1 MRLNSGP
8 KIREQNARQKFVR
21 RGLMGATALSML
33 SMGAPAMA
41 QDAPGPDASAQGAP
55 VQDTPAEGA
64 PAQDIIVTASRVNRT
79 GFTAPTPTTVLNATE
94 LQRRAPNNVS
104 EVLNELPSFRGGS
117 SPNNQSLSLSLSGQ
131 TYLDL
136 RGIGNQRTLVLV
148 NGRRVTPSS
157 LAGQVDV
164 NVIPSSLVENIE
176 IVTGGASASWG
187 SDAVAGVA
195 NIILKKKVQ
204 GVEASAQYGISE
216 RGDSENYTFSGAAG
230 TGFMGGRG
238 HITIGGEYSRD
249 KGIGYEGVLKRQD
262 WIKNRGAVANGA
274 CATNGLPCTIYTE
287 DLQYADQAPGGL
299 INRPV
304 LLGGAA
310 NAAADAAT
318 TLAFNNSGLRGTTFN
333 ADGSTGRLQYGQ
345 VFGGFMIGG
354 GQPGNNPVAYQPY
367 RAPVERW
374 NVLARLDFE
383 VTDGLNFNIEAS
395 DAHST
400 AEYVAVPP
408 RDTSLVARV
417 DNPFLPASVRAT
429 MLSFGLNAVIMGRDG
444 YDLDG
449 NIENIERVR
458 SANHNQRITVGL
470 DGELGIGNWKWDAYY
485 QYGRNT
491 VDETRSGNNRI
502 MAKYRQ
508 AIDVVAGP
516 NGPICRSTLTNPA
529 DGCVPFNM
537 FGVGAP
543 SAAALAYTTGVGK
556 LDSKYIQQVASA
568 SVTGDLFNLPAG
580 PISAALGAEYR
591 KERANQVVDAVSQA
605 FGFEFANQQPLK
617 GGFSV
622 KEAFGELVL
631 PILKDSRFG
640 RAMDLQLAGRYTD
653 YSTSGSVATWKAGLT
668 WDVNDQ
674 FKLRGAVSR
683 DIRAGNINELFTLQ
697 AASPFQPVDRVL
709 NIPTGPI
716 SSIAGGNP
724 NLDPERAT
732 TFTVGMVLRPEWLP
746 GFRFSV
752 DYFNISIDDVIAR
765 VDGQTIINRCAEGLT
780 EYCNQIDRNPDRSL
794 RQVRSPFLNLN
805 SFQTNGLDFE
815 MVYARPAAFLPWG
828 GDFVLRALAT
838 YTNELSTTDPV
849 TTIDRAGQL
858 GSAFGGANV
867 PHWLGSATLTYNLKN
882 FSTSLQGRYIDG
894 GNIDNLAI
902 PGTRTS
908 ANIYTVPAKTIWS
921 LAVSYDIVNSGGRK
935 VQIFGNINNLF
946 DSNPPFPLQPS
957 SALTGPYYDGI
968 GRAFRFGIRVKG

>member
-1 MRLNSGP
+1 MFYMSNNDRKRRAGNQMS
-8 KIREQNARQKFVR
+8 RRATVRQAS
-21 RGLMGATALSML
+21 LGATALALL
-33 SMGAPAMA
+33 SWA
-41 QDAPGPDASAQGAP
+41 AP
-55 VQDTPAEGA
+55 VLAQEAPPAPVVPRAA
-64 PAQDIIVTASRVNRT
+64 PSADAQTQDIVVTASRVNRS
-79 GFTAPTPTTVLNATE
+79 GFNAPTPTTVLNTAE

-104 EVLNELPSFRGGS
+104 EVLNELPTFRGGS

-136 RGIGNQRTLVLV
+136 RGIGNQRTLTLV
-148 NGRRVTPSS
+148 NGRRITPSS

-195 NIILKKKVQ
+195 NIILKKKLQ
-204 GVEASAQYGISE
+204 GIEASAQYGISE

-230 TGFMGGRG
+230 TEFMGGRG
-238 HITIGGEYSRD
+238 QITIGGEYSKD

-262 WIKNRGAVANGA
+262 WIKNRGAIANGG
-274 CATNGLPCTIYTE
+274 CATNGLPCTIFTE
-287 DLQYADQAPGGL
+287 DLQYANQAPGGL
-299 INRPV
+299 ITGPT
-304 LLGGAA
+304 
-310 NAAADAAT
+310 NAAG
-318 TLAFNNSGLRGTTFN
+318 LASGLIGTTFN
-333 ADGSTGRLQYGQ
+333 ADGTTGRLQFGQ

-383 VTDGLNFNIEAS
+383 VTDTLNFNIEAA
-395 DAHST
+395 DARST
-400 AEYVAVPP
+400 ADYLAVPP
-408 RDTSLVARV
+408 RDTGSSAATVPAGTPAGQLIARI
-417 DNPFLPASVRAT
+417 DNPFLPQSVRTIMANNG
-429 MLSFGLNAVIMGRDG
+429 LSAVFIGRDG
-444 YDLDG
+444 YDLNG
-449 NIENIERVR
+449 NIENLERIR
-458 SANHNQRITVGL
+458 SENHNQRFTVGL
-470 DGELGIGNWKWDAYY
+470 NGELGIGNWEWDAYY

-508 AIDVVAGP
+508 ATDVVAGP
-516 NGPICRSTLTNPA
+516 NGPICRSTLTNPN

-543 SAAALAYTTGVGK
+543 SAAALAYTTGVGT
-556 LDSKYIQQVASA
+556 LNSEYVQQVFSA
-568 SVTGDLFNLPAG
+568 SIKGDLFNLPAG
-580 PISAALGAEYR
+580 PISTALGAEYR
-591 KERANQVVDAVSQA
+591 KETADQVVDAISA
-605 FGFEFANQQPLK
+605 AGGFEFANQQPLT
-617 GGFSV
+617 GRFNV
-622 KEAFGELVL
+622 KEVFGEIVV
-631 PILKDSRFG
+631 PILKDSSFG
-640 RAMDLQLAGRYTD
+640 NSMDLQLAARYTD
-653 YSTSGSVATWKAGLT
+653 YSTSGAVATWKAGLT
-668 WDVNDQ
+668 WDVNDE
-674 FKLRGAVSR
+674 FRLRGAVSR
-683 DIRAGNINELFTLQ
+683 DIRAGNMVELFTLQ

-709 NIPTGPI
+709 NIPSGPI

-732 TFTVGMVLRPEWLP
+732 TFTLGLVLRPQWLP

-752 DYFNISIDDVIAR
+752 DYFNIYIDDVIAR
-765 VDGQTIINRCAEGLT
+765 VDGQTIINRCADGLT
-780 EYCNQIDRNPDRSL
+780 DYCDQIDRNQDRSL

-828 GDFVLRALAT
+828 GDFVLRGLAT

-867 PHWLGSATLTYNLKN
+867 PHWLGSATLTYNLDN
-882 FSTSLQGRYIDG
+882 FSTSIQGRYIDG

-908 ANIYTVPAKTIWS
+908 ANIYTVPAQTIWS
-921 LAVSYDIVNSGGRK
+921 LSASYDILNSVGRK
-935 VQIFGNINNLF
+935 VQIFGNISNLF
-946 DSNPPFPLQPS
+946 DANPPFPLQPS

-968 GRAFRFGIRVKG
+968 GRAFRFGVRVKM

>member
-1 MRLNSGP
+1 MRLNSNP
-8 KIREQNARQKFVR
+8 TVRDQNVRQKFAR
-21 RGLMGATALSML
+21 RALMGATALSML
-33 SMGAPAMA
+33 SIGAPALSQEVPG
-41 QDAPGPDASAQGAP
+41 QDVAVQDSSAQNTA
-55 VQDTPAEGA
+55 
-64 PAQDIIVTASRVNRT
+64 AQEIIVTASRVNRT
-79 GFTAPTPTTVLNATE
+79 GFTAPTPTTVLNAAE

-117 SPNNQSLSLSLSGQ
+117 SPNNTSLGLSLSGQ

-195 NIILKKKVQ
+195 NIILKKKIQ
-204 GVEASAQYGISE
+204 GVEASAQYGISD
-216 RGDSENYTFSGAAG
+216 RNDSENYTFSGAAG
-230 TGFMGGRG
+230 TGFMDGRG

-249 KGIGYEGVLKRQD
+249 RGIGYEGVLKRQD
-262 WIKNRGAVANGA
+262 WMKNRGAVANGA

-299 INRPV
+299 INRPF

-318 TLAFNNSGLRGTTFN
+318 MLAFNNSGLRGTTFN
-333 ADGSTGRLQYGQ
+333 ADGSTGRLEYGQ

-354 GQPGNNPVAYQPY
+354 GQPGNNPPAYQPY

-374 NVLARLDFE
+374 NVLARLDFA
-383 VTDGLNFNIEAS
+383 VTDTLNFNIEAS
-395 DAHST
+395 DARST
-400 AEYVAVPP
+400 AEYSAVPP

-417 DNPFLPASVRAT
+417 DNPFLPESVRDT
-429 MLSFGLNAVIMGRDG
+429 MLRFGLDAVIMGRDG
-444 YDLDG
+444 YDLNG
-449 NIENIERVR
+449 NIENIEHIR

-491 VDETRSGNNRI
+491 VDESRSGNNRI

-508 AIDVVAGP
+508 AIDVVSGP
-516 NGPICRSTLTNPA
+516 NGPICRSTLTNPN

-543 SAAALAYTTGVGK
+543 SEAALAYTTGVGT
-556 LDSKYIQQVASA
+556 LNSKYVQQVASA
-568 SVTGDLFNLPAG
+568 NIRGDLFNLPAG
-580 PISAALGAEYR
+580 PIAAALGAEYR
-591 KERANQVVDAVSQA
+591 KETAVQVVDAISA
-605 FGFEFANQQPLK
+605 ASGFEFANQQPLD
-617 GGFSV
+617 GRFNV
-622 KEAFGELVL
+622 KEIFGELVV
-631 PILKDSRFG
+631 PILKDSSFG
-640 RAMDLQLAGRYTD
+640 NAMDLQLAGRYTD
-653 YSTSGSVATWKAGLT
+653 YSTSGSVVTWKAGLT
-668 WDVNDQ
+668 WDVNDE
-674 FKLRGAVSR
+674 FKLRGAISR
-683 DIRAGNINELFTLQ
+683 DIRAGNINELFTRQ

-709 NIPTGPI
+709 NIPSGPI
-716 SSIAGGNP
+716 NSVAGGNP
-724 NLDPERAT
+724 NLDPERAS
-732 TFTVGMVLRPEWLP
+732 TFTLGLVLRPEWLP

-780 EYCNQIDRNPDRSL
+780 EYCDQIDRNADMSL

-828 GDFVLRALAT
+828 GDFVFRGLAT
-838 YTNELSTTDPV
+838 YVNELSTTDPV
-849 TTIDRAGQL
+849 NTIDRAGQL

-867 PHWLGSATLTYNLKN
+867 PHWVGSGTITYNLPN

-908 ANIYTVPAKTIWS
+908 ANIYKVPAKTIWS
-921 LAVSYDIVNSGGRK
+921 LAASYDIVNSGGRK